1 MKVWK
6 LFTLYSFIS
15 GLLEVIVCIFN
26 FSIALAIFGFIHTA
40 IAIILFPISLIKDVE
55 EEEEEFWR
63 RY

>member
-26 FSIALAIFGFIHTA
+26 FSVALVIFGFIHTA
-40 IAIILFPISLIKDVE
+40 IAIILLPISLTKDIE

>member
-1 MKVWK
+1 MKVWR

-26 FSIALAIFGFIHTA
+26 FSEALAIFGFIHTG
-40 IAIILFPISLIKDVE
+40 IAIILLPISLNKDIE